1 MILSDVFERFVKESP
16 VCVMVRA
23 TLENVLSPQ
32 RVDDLFARSA
42 VRQRPSELLFS
53 SVADLMG
60 LVVCRIRPSV
70 HAAYRARAESFQ
82 VSLAALYDKLRGIET
97 QVSRALVQETAKR
110 MEAIVRQTGGMFP
123 EALPGYRVLIA
134 DGNHLPATER
144 RLKELRTRNVAPL
157 PGHAV
162 VVFDPALKLAVDVL
176 PCADGHA
183 SERTLLPALLE
194 ILAANDLLIA
204 DRNFCTTQFLIDVD
218 RRGRFFL
225 IRQHGSSLKYE
236 LVGRRRKI
244 GRIPTGLVYEQDLRL
259 CGAGDATLVI
269 RRITIELDEPTREG
283 DGEIHVLSNL
293 PAKVKTLK
301 LAMLYRERWTVEGA
315 FQEMEAQLK
324 SEIETLAYPQA
335 ALFAFCLALVS
346 YNVLSVVK
354 AALRGAHGHDKI
366 ENEVSSYYLADEIAG
381 VSRGLTIMLPS
392 DFWAERFAQQT
403 PSQMAQFLLRCAR
416 QVRLSAFRKHPRGPK
431 KKPAKPPS
439 KRGRAHAATQRILDE
454 RKPTSGVHEHTYS
467 MDTGTRLKPRSLRMQ
482 FSRYWL
488 YPCGN
493 PASRFTNAMKRT
505 GLALTCV
512 TKRIL

>member
-176 PCADGHA
+176 PCGWPRLGTDV
-183 SERTLLPALLE
+183 
-194 ILAANDLLIA
+194 AAGSVGDSGSQRSA
-204 DRNFCTTQFLIDVD
+204 DRRPQFLHHPILD
-218 RRGRFFL
+218 RRRSAWPVL
-225 IRQHGSSLKYE
+225 
-236 LVGRRRKI
+236 
-244 GRIPTGLVYEQDLRL
+244 
-259 CGAGDATLVI
+259 
-269 RRITIELDEPTREG
+269 LDSPTRQFA
-283 DGEIHVLSNL
+283 EI
-293 PAKVKTLK
+293 
-301 LAMLYRERWTVEGA
+301 
-315 FQEMEAQLK
+315 
-324 SEIETLAYPQA
+324 
-335 ALFAFCLALVS
+335 
-346 YNVLSVVK
+346 
-354 AALRGAHGHDKI
+354 
-366 ENEVSSYYLADEIAG
+366 
-381 VSRGLTIMLPS
+381 
-392 DFWAERFAQQT
+392 
-403 PSQMAQFLLRCAR
+403 
-416 QVRLSAFRKHPRGPK
+416 
-431 KKPAKPPS
+431 
-439 KRGRAHAATQRILDE
+439 
-454 RKPTSGVHEHTYS
+454 
-467 MDTGTRLKPRSLRMQ
+467 
-482 FSRYWL
+482 
-488 YPCGN
+488 
-493 PASRFTNAMKRT
+493 
-505 GLALTCV
+505 
-512 TKRIL
+512 